1 MQSRSIQH
9 STRQHGRERER
20 ETEEEGGR
28 EMCSLPLG
36 NNVLINILKINL
48 YWIEGHVREQYEH
61 TCSSPK
67 ATFTDHFI

>member
-1 MQSRSIQH
+1 
-9 STRQHGRERER
+9 
-20 ETEEEGGR
+20 
-28 EMCSLPLG
+28 MCSLPLG